1 MDIQFKTFSCSD
13 PEYKEEYALRNEVL
27 RHPLGLDLK
36 DEDLSRDQEDIH
48 LGGFV
53 SGTLAA
59 FLLLHPLGDGVYQ
72 MRQVCVKPELQG
84 KGYGRALIEASEQLL
99 QKQQAHKIVLHARRT
114 ASGFYQK
121 LEYSVSG
128 EGFLELGIPHLP
140 MEKEL

>member
-1 MDIQFKTFSCSD
+1 MKMDIQFKTFSCSD

-72 MRQVCVKPELQG
+72 ELSAPGTGYLSHSSPEFLQ
-84 KGYGRALIEASEQLL
+84 
-99 QKQQAHKIVLHARRT
+99 
-114 ASGFYQK
+114 
-121 LEYSVSG
+121 
-128 EGFLELGIPHLP
+128 
-140 MEKEL
+140 